1 MIMLRQEVFTRTQK
15 NMAQAIL
22 EPMDNLTHLND
33 LRLSNQQLTKE
44 LDHARELIRNYEALI
59 LELQND
65 NDAILRKMT
74 HDLSNPL
81 QILSMTIESLQ
92 DTPVNDISMALER
105 MKRST
110 NTMTEII
117 SAIRRLRAAK
127 NFAQQKT
134 TQIV

>member
-1 MIMLRQEVFTRTQK
+1 MLRQEVFTRTQK